1 MSVAA
6 LNRRMAVLENSAPI
20 IDDLADYVLWQA
32 HGRNPNVKW
41 DPRFKKQLEEAF
53 SKCRCRRRS

>member
-1 MSVAA
+1 MSAAA

-20 IDDLADYVLWQA
+20 IDDLADYVRWQA

-53 SKCRCRRRS
+53 SKCRRKS

>member
-1 MSVAA
+1 MSAAA
-6 LNRRMAVLENSAPI
+6 LNRRVAALENSAPV

-32 HGRNPNVKW
+32 HGRKPNIKW

-53 SKCRCRRRS
+53 SK